1 MKMNYT
7 NTAPDA
13 ELIAAVSGSATT
25 LNVDTVTGFPAVP
38 FYVIVNPDV
47 SEEEVVRVTAVSGTI
62 LTVERG
68 INDQGVASGSGNSH
82 ATGSRVLHGAVAS
95 DFNNLATVF
104 DALAD
109 PSQPGAVQPP
119 MAKPP
124 GGLVWGD
131 LL

>member
-13 ELIAAVSGSATT
+13 ELIAPVSGSGAT

-38 FYVIVNPDV
+38 FYVIVNPDAN
-47 SEEEVVRVTAVSGTI
+47 EEEVMRVTAVSGTV

-68 INDQGVASGSGNSH
+68 VTDQGVASGSGNSH

-95 DFNNLATVF
+95 DFNNLAAVF
-104 DALAD
+104 DALSD
-109 PSQPGAVQPP
+109 PSQPGAVVPP